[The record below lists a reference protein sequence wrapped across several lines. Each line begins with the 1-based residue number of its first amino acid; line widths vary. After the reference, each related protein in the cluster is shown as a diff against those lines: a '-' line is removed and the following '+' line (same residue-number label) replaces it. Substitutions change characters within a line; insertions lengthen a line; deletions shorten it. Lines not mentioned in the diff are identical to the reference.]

1 MKISIYIRSLV
12 LSPSGYYR
20 VIQYINAIECKQ
32 RTCELLPYLFYK
44 KYLRNKH
51 NKLSIIWNLLA
62 FVLAYFRGLYYLLKD
77 ILDPPAVII
86 VSREIGPRFLLFP
99 LGIILRRI
107 SKMSRLI
114 WDFDDQILCSNEIS
128 QAEFNLLSACSY
140 RIIVT
145 SEYLQQMVDAQ
156 FWSKII
162 LLPTT
167 DGDMDKCDLDV
178 AMEYRLSIF
187 DSLIRLVWVGTAA
200 NINNIIALLPQLDT
214 IAYKL
219 KQNTGKKL
227 TLSVVSNFKVDNI
240 CENLIVNNIEWSA
253 QGAIEEMCKSHI
265 GIMPLVDSLYSQG
278 KGGFKLIQ
286 YLSLSLPV
294 IASDVGFNKNVVSSE
309 CGFLV
314 DSNSYL
320 TSWED
325 ALLAITFDIETYLSY
340 SRGARKTW
348 EEKFPF
354 DRNLRIWKD
363 LLTFN

>member
-1 MKISIYIRSLV
+1 M
-12 LSPSGYYR
+12 
-20 VIQYINAIECKQ
+20 
-32 RTCELLPYLFYK
+32 
-44 KYLRNKH
+44 
-51 NKLSIIWNLLA
+51 
-62 FVLAYFRGLYYLLKD
+62 
-77 ILDPPAVII
+77 
-86 VSREIGPRFLLFP
+86 
-99 LGIILRRI
+99 
-107 SKMSRLI
+107 
-114 WDFDDQILCSNEIS
+114 
-128 QAEFNLLSACSY
+128 
-140 RIIVT
+140 
-145 SEYLQQMVDAQ
+145 
-156 FWSKII
+156 
-162 LLPTT
+162 
-167 DGDMDKCDLDV
+167 
-178 AMEYRLSIF
+178 
-187 DSLIRLVWVGTAA
+187 
-200 NINNIIALLPQLDT
+200 
-214 IAYKL
+214 
-219 KQNTGKKL
+219 